1 MLSECD
7 VSAALD
13 SMLTA
18 SVSPD
23 LLRGLALR
31 CGLAGKHEEQEKD
44 RWSIAHMNDVDSM
57 RVRHGKKKTLLQ
69 GNDRETISEKWKRNQ
84 IAAQSQIGLPQTII
98 LIFD

>member
-7 VSAALD
+7 VSAVLD
-13 SMLTA
+13 SMHTD
-18 SVSPD
+18 SVPPD

-57 RVRHGKKKTLLQ
+57 RVRYEKKKLCS
-69 GNDRETISEKWKRNQ
+69 REITERQFQRNGSETR
-84 IAAQSQIGLPQTII
+84 
-98 LIFD
+98 

>member
-13 SMLTA
+13 SMLTD
-18 SVSPD
+18 SVPPD

-31 CGLAGKHEEQEKD
+31 RGLAGKHEEQEKD

-57 RVRHGKKKTLLQ
+57 RVRHGKKKLCS
-69 GNDRETISEKWKRNQ
+69 REITERQFQRNGSETR
-84 IAAQSQIGLPQTII
+84 
-98 LIFD
+98 

>member
-13 SMLTA
+13 SMLTD
-18 SVSPD
+18 SVPPD

-57 RVRHGKKKTLLQ
+57 RVRHGKKKKLCS
-69 GNDRETISEKWKRNQ
+69 REITERQFQRNGSETR
-84 IAAQSQIGLPQTII
+84 
-98 LIFD
+98 

>member
-13 SMLTA
+13 SKLTD
-18 SVSPD
+18 SVPPD

-44 RWSIAHMNDVDSM
+44 RWSMNDVDSM
-57 RVRHGKKKTLLQ
+57 RVRHGKKKTAP
-69 GNDRETISEKWKRNQ
+69 GK
-84 IAAQSQIGLPQTII
+84 
-98 LIFD
+98 